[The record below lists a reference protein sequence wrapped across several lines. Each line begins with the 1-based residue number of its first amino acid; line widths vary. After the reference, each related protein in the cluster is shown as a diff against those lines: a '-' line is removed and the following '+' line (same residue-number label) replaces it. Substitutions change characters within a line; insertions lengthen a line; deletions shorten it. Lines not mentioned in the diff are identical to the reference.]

1 MFDINVKQV
10 CLYLCTVKF
19 FLKIEFQMV
28 QIKKDDATEEL
39 IKNTAKKIFFGEGK
53 FNATTQEIADAARIN
68 RTLINYYFRS
78 RDKLFE
84 IVLQDAQEYE
94 QKRTE
99 SIIFSELPFKVKIED
114 FIDKSFLMAKEYP
127 YMELY
132 MVTQFNQGCYFKDEE
147 GMDRVLKKFY
157 EEFEVA
163 MEQGIIRKMEPIQF
177 IINMISLISF
187 PVAMRPL
194 FQKTM
199 RLSNPE
205 YEKILGDRKQIIMD
219 NLFNTYQLK

>member
-1 MFDINVKQV
+1 MSVG
-10 CLYLCTVKF
+10 
-19 FLKIEFQMV
+19 
-28 QIKKDDATEEL
+28 KKDEATEEL
-39 IKNTAKKIFFGEGK
+39 IKNTAKRLFFAEGK
-53 FNATTQEIADAARIN
+53 FNATTQEIADAAGVN

-78 RDKLFE
+78 RDKLFDL
-84 IVLQDAQEYE
+84 VFRDAQDYE

-99 SIIFSELPFKVKIED
+99 SIIFSELPFKAKIEE
-114 FIDKSFLMAKEYP
+114 FIDESFLVAKEYP

-147 GMDRVLKKFY
+147 GMDRMLKKFY

-163 MEQGIIRKMEPIQF
+163 MEEGLIRKMEPIQF

-194 FQKTM
+194 FQKSM
-199 RLSNPE
+199 RLTNE
-205 YEKILGDRKQIIMD
+205 DYERILGDRKQIIID
-219 NLFNTYQLK
+219 TLFCK

>member
-1 MFDINVKQV
+1 MSV
-10 CLYLCTVKF
+10 
-19 FLKIEFQMV
+19 E
-28 QIKKDDATEEL
+28 KKDEATEEL
-39 IKNTAKKIFFGEGK
+39 IKNTAKRLFFAEGK
-53 FNATTQEIADAARIN
+53 FNATTQEIADAAGVN

-78 RDKLFE
+78 RDKLFDL
-84 IVLQDAQEYE
+84 VFRDAQDYE

-99 SIIFSELPFKVKIED
+99 SIIFSELPFKAKIEE
-114 FIDKSFLMAKEYP
+114 FIDESFIVAKEYP

-147 GMDRVLKKFY
+147 GMDRMLKKFY

-163 MEQGIIRKMEPIQF
+163 MEEGLIRKMEPIQF

-194 FQKTM
+194 FQKSM
-199 RLSNPE
+199 RLTNDD
-205 YEKILGDRKQIIMD
+205 YERILSERKQIIID
-219 NLFNTYQLK
+219 TLFCK